1 MSRPGR
7 SERHGRTLHIHAWHR
22 SALQC
27 PFGVRAC
34 VRVCVCVCVCVFVQ
48 DVAYAGAAGVC
59 AMGWVKV
66 SVSVYHGIVGNVTA
80 GRPRS
85 VPTFCLIQQQPLA
98 SRLPREKYCY
108 G

>member
-34 VRVCVCVCVCVFVQ
+34 VCVCVCVCVFVQ
-48 DVAYAGAAGVC
+48 DVAYAAAGVC

-66 SVSVYHGIVGNVTA
+66 SVSVYHGIVGQCHGWPSTERTDVVRA
-80 GRPRS
+80 RVS
-85 VPTFCLIQQQPLA
+85 VARAC
-98 SRLPREKYCY
+98 
-108 G
+108 